1 MHDHGLQ
8 CSDKANQGDNKTRSV
23 QTISGLFSRRRQEKE
38 TMLALLSIICFCSMI
53 GQSLETTTKTPTTH
67 THGHHHTRTT
77 HEAFETESFSFYYDY
92 ISHVMAVKSS
102 LHICYL
108 YKTSAQEQ
116 IDVHTSHGLHGIE
129 KTLIDLIDAGSA
141 MHPIPKEDVAAMS
154 RQLAHFCSHT
164 GVFMQ
169 MN

>member
-1 MHDHGLQ
+1 
-8 CSDKANQGDNKTRSV
+8 
-23 QTISGLFSRRRQEKE
+23 
-38 TMLALLSIICFCSMI
+38 
-53 GQSLETTTKTPTTH
+53 
-67 THGHHHTRTT
+67 
-77 HEAFETESFSFYYDY
+77 
-92 ISHVMAVKSS
+92 MAVKSS

-116 IDVHTSHGLHGIE
+116 IDVHTSHGIHYIE

-141 MHPIPKEDVAAMS
+141 MHPIPKEDVTAMS